1 MAKKAFNLGD
11 YLKESMDASHA
22 GPARHDEQ
30 IVRIPLEMIDPN
42 PDNFYSLEGL
52 EDLAANIELVGLLDA
67 LRVRPASLEHV
78 AREPARRDEGGRY
91 IVVSGHRRR
100 AACMMIR
107 DGGNP
112 MFDAGIPC
120 IVEYGE
126 ASPAMRELRLI
137 YANSATR
144 VMSAADLSRQAERV
158 TELLYQ
164 LKEQGVEFPGRM
176 RDHVAQACQVS
187 ASKIARLH
195 AIRSNLDPALLQIF
209 DTQPYLINETAAY
222 ELQRLPKEAQEYLGT
237 QKKILNNGV
246 SGDRA
251 AEMAKRSNTYLHPK
265 CRCPDG
271 SACSHTLPRFKQ
283 TASAGLRYH
292 TCSGGCCLDC
302 DMTLS
307 NCPYQCPQARAKLEA
322 EKDDRKAEEE
332 KAQEREKRRQ
342 ARVLEKVAPQYA
354 KLLALAEKAGLD
366 DKDRIWLACA
376 GTVADLRQ
384 RAAGEG
390 FYGWQLRESLTPVGG
405 MLAEDLAKT
414 ADLLGVTVDFLL
426 GREPKAA
433 MSKLDTAAEAAWQTG
448 TPQRNGRYYCRIR
461 FADSPE
467 DGGRVHEQRGEWRD
481 GGWWFFGEP
490 EKYGIQV
497 VGWWPLPDEERWK

>member
-1 MAKKAFNLGD
+1 MSKKAFNLGD
-11 YLKESMDASHA
+11 YLKSE
-22 GPARHDEQ
+22 GPVSTLDTEQ
-30 IVRIPLEMIDPN
+30 IVRIPLELIDPN

-67 LRVRPASLEHV
+67 LRVRP
-78 AREPARRDEGGRY
+78 EGQRY
-91 IVVSGHRRR
+91 VVVSGHRRR

-195 AIRSNLDPALLQIF
+195 AIRGNLIGVLLDKF
-209 DTQPYLINETAAY
+209 DAGQLKEATAYRLSQETPEMQENVWRSCGISISGVAAETAG
-222 ELQRLPKEAQEYLGT
+222 EIIDQIKKREAAPVSKMDTPAEESPASYDADEYLAERAREDG
-237 QKKILNNGV
+237 QYFSMLQYHAARLIRDL
-246 SGDRA
+246 A
-251 AEMAKRSNTYLHPK
+251 AESPEWQLGRQRQDGIEALKKQNRHHGTGGMKVDLQGSPKGLELYSAKKRLRIQRTWTDVYDML
-265 CRCPDG
+265 CI
-271 SACSHTLPRFKQ
+271 
-283 TASAGLRYH
+283 TALQLAAQAGR
-292 TCSGGCCLDC
+292 
-302 DMTLS
+302 
-307 NCPYQCPQARAKLEA
+307 
-322 EKDDRKAEEE
+322 EKDGETEAP
-332 KAQEREKRRQ
+332 
-342 ARVLEKVAPQYA
+342 VA
-354 KLLALAEKAGLD
+354 
-366 DKDRIWLACA
+366 
-376 GTVADLRQ
+376 
-384 RAAGEG
+384 
-390 FYGWQLRESLTPVGG
+390 
-405 MLAEDLAKT
+405 
-414 ADLLGVTVDFLL
+414 
-426 GREPKAA
+426 
-433 MSKLDTAAEAAWQTG
+433 KLDTAAAPAWQTG

>member
-11 YLKESMDASHA
+11 YLKSE
-22 GPARHDEQ
+22 GPVSTLDTEQ
-30 IVRIPLEMIDPN
+30 IVRIPLDQIDPN

-52 EDLAANIELVGLLDA
+52 EELAANIELVGLLDA

-91 IVVSGHRRR
+91 VVVSGHRRR

-120 IVEYGE
+120 IIEYGD

-144 VMSAADLSRQAERV
+144 VMSAADLSKQAERV

-195 AIRSNLDPALLQIF
+195 AIRGKLIDVYRLAF
-209 DTQPYLINETAAY
+209 DAGKLNEGNAYRLSQESEKTQGDVFTRIGPTACDRTANE
-222 ELQRLPKEAQEYLGT
+222 LEAVIEQV
-237 QKKILNNGV
+237 KKP
-246 SGDRA
+246 RA
-251 AEMAKRSNTYLHPK
+251 E
-265 CRCPDG
+265 
-271 SACSHTLPRFKQ
+271 
-283 TASAGLRYH
+283 
-292 TCSGGCCLDC
+292 
-302 DMTLS
+302 
-307 NCPYQCPQARAKLEA
+307 PQAAPELYRSSFDAEAYLQERAEEDLAFYEMLEA
-322 EKDDRKAEEE
+322 EADNF
-332 KAQEREKRRQ
+332 
-342 ARVLEKVAPQYA
+342 
-354 KLLALAEKAGLD
+354 LALMGAVLNRQDGIAGL
-366 DKDRIWLACA
+366 KLTHGSSHHGWLTDWVDVTCSPKGVRLLDIEHRHGGEDITRTWTDVYDVLCTIALSRA
-376 GTVADLRQ
+376 AADLC
-384 RAAGEG
+384 AAD
-390 FYGWQLRESLTPVGG
+390 PD
-405 MLAEDLAKT
+405 EDEAS
-414 ADLLGVTVDFLL
+414 VS
-426 GREPKAA
+426 R
-433 MSKLDTAAEAAWQTG
+433 MDTAAEPAWQTG

-497 VGWWPLPDEERWK
+497 VGWWPLPDA

>member
-11 YLKESMDASHA
+11 YLKSE
-22 GPARHDEQ
+22 GPVSTLDTEQ
-30 IVRIPLEMIDPN
+30 IVRIPLDQIDPN

-67 LRVRPASLEHV
+67 LRVRPEN
-78 AREPARRDEGGRY
+78 GRY

-137 YANSATR
+137 YANAATR
-144 VMSAADLSRQAERV
+144 VMSAADLSKQAERV
-158 TELLYQ
+158 TQLLYE

-195 AIRSNLDPALLQIF
+195 AIRSNLRDSYRLFF
-209 DTQPYLINETAAY
+209 DAG
-222 ELQRLPKEAQEYLGT
+222 ELSE
-237 QKKILNNGV
+237 
-246 SGDRA
+246 
-251 AEMAKRSNTYLHPK
+251 
-265 CRCPDG
+265 G
-271 SACSHTLPRFKQ
+271 SAYRLSQETPEIQKEIWTRLG
-283 TASAGLRYH
+283 AAVNGL
-292 TCSGGCCLDC
+292 SGE
-302 DMTLS
+302 
-307 NCPYQCPQARAKLEA
+307 KLEA
-322 EKDDRKAEEE
+322 VIEQVKKPRPEPVSKMDTPAEESPASYDADEYLAERAREDGQYFSMLQYHAARLIRDLAAESPEWQLGRQRQDGIEALKKQNRHHGTGGMKVDLQGSPKGLELYSAKKRLRIQRTWTDVYDMLCITALQLAAQVGREKDGE
-332 KAQEREKRRQ
+332 KEDPSTR
-342 ARVLEKVAPQYA
+342 P
-354 KLLALAEKAGLD
+354 
-366 DKDRIWLACA
+366 
-376 GTVADLRQ
+376 
-384 RAAGEG
+384 AA
-390 FYGWQLRESLTPVGG
+390 SVG
-405 MLAEDLAKT
+405 MT
-414 ADLLGVTVDFLL
+414 GV
-426 GREPKAA
+426 
-433 MSKLDTAAEAAWQTG
+433 AWQTG
-448 TPQRNGRYYCRIR
+448 TPERNGRYYCRIR